1 MRYLKLYQ
9 TLAEQTADNGNL
21 VKPYVLYTKENKT
34 VTYTPQVIDFKDA
47 ITKKWCVDNFDTDK
61 DGELSYSEAKK
72 VKELPTGILA
82 AKDDGGVLLL
92 DLTKF
97 HYDESTKSYTD
108 GTTTYEEG
116 HWAEGSTFAT
126 LKATSFD
133 ELKYFTNL
141 ETIRNMAFTNCTSLS
156 SVTIPNSVTTIGN
169 HAFTNC
175 TSLSSVTIPNS
186 VTTIGEYTFTNCT
199 SLSSVTIPNSVTTI
213 GTGAFS
219 DCTSLSSV
227 TIPNSVTTIGNNA
240 FYKCTSLS
248 SVTIPNSVTTIG
260 TGAFSDCTS
269 LSSVT
274 IPNSVTTIGEAAFY
288 SCTSL
293 SSVTI
298 PNSVTTIGNHAFY
311 KCTSLSNINFNGTIA
326 QWKAITKGTEW
337 NIGVPSTTKVTCTD
351 GQTTMD

>member
-1 MRYLKLYQ
+1 MRYLRLYQ
-9 TLAEQTADNGNL
+9 TLAEQTADKGNL

-61 DGELSYSEAKK
+61 DGELSYSEAKQ

-82 AKDDGGVLLL
+82 FKDDGEILLL

-97 HYDESTKSYTD
+97 HYDENTKSYTD

-116 HWAEGSTFAT
+116 LWYEGSTFAT

-141 ETIRNMAFTNCTSLS
+141 ETIRN
-156 SVTIPNSVTTIGN
+156 G
-169 HAFTNC
+169 
-175 TSLSSVTIPNS
+175 
-186 VTTIGEYTFTNCT
+186 
-199 SLSSVTIPNSVTTI
+199 
-213 GTGAFS
+213 
-219 DCTSLSSV
+219 
-227 TIPNSVTTIGNNA
+227 
-240 FYKCTSLS
+240 
-248 SVTIPNSVTTIG
+248 
-260 TGAFSDCTS
+260 
-269 LSSVT
+269 
-274 IPNSVTTIGEAAFY
+274 AFY

-298 PNSVTTIGNHAFY
+298 PNSVTTIGESTFY
-311 KCTSLSNINFNGTIA
+311 NCTSLSNINFNGTIA

-337 NIGVPSTTKVTCTD
+337 HVGVPSTTKVTCTD